1 MEELKQVLPILANA
15 EKGLLYALPANYF
28 EGLSVNIMNTIAAE
42 NLQKTVLPYSI
53 PTGYFKNL
61 SSNILYKINNEPIAE
76 SEVAK
81 ELQAVAPLLSSITK
95 QNIYSVPQGY
105 FSAIDALKV
114 IQKPL
119 AKVVSFSATNLWL
132 RYGVAA
138 CIIGVLVTG
147 AFVFTDK
154 NDRIDYAAYK
164 KIDIT
169 NGIDNVSS
177 DELIN
182 YLENVNSIT
191 NAHFATSFDVKVP
204 EINDNIKSISDEELK
219 QYLKEADLP
228 VIDKKDGI

>member
-1 MEELKQVLPILANA
+1 MEELKQVLPNLANT
-15 EKGLLYALPANYF
+15 EKGLPYAVPANYF

-42 NLQKTVLPYSI
+42 NFQKTVLPFSI

-61 SSNILYKINNEPIAE
+61 SSKILYKINNEPIAE

-81 ELQAVAPLLSSITK
+81 ELQAFAPLLSSITK

-105 FSAIDALKV
+105 FSVVDVSKF

-119 AKVVSFSATNLWL
+119 AKVVSFSATNLLL

-177 DELIN
+177 AELIN

-228 VIDKKDGI
+228 LIDKKDGI